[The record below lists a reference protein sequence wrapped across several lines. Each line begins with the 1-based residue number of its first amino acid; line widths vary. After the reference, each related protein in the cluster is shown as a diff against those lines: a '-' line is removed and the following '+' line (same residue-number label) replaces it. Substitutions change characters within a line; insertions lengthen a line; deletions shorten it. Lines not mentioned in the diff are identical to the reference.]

1 MNLGLLHCTQVL
13 YHLSHQR
20 SPVCIHRCVYTAASG
35 LLGDSRSGRDLVGR
49 QGNVQFQYFKI
60 KILHLFSAWV
70 LQNRWSLFRFSNVNF
85 VCKST
90 DGPRA
95 TRITGST
102 CRISPPASSVLPSG
116 EHEAGRQ
123 GRWKPQDSLTQ
134 LQRKHLSPPRPHTAV
149 SVCVCVWCMEE
160 RAMACQGRK
169 VLSRTRLPTHPGSRG
184 GTRSPGMRC

>member
-85 VCKST
+85 VCNQLMAQELPESQDLHAELVHQPVQFYHQVSMRQGGKVAGS
-90 DGPRA
+90 PRIHLLNC
-95 TRITGST
+95 RGST
-102 CRISPPASSVLPSG
+102 SPRPAP
-116 EHEAGRQ
+116 
-123 GRWKPQDSLTQ
+123 TQ
-134 LQRKHLSPPRPHTAV
+134 LCQC
-149 SVCVCVWCMEE
+149 VCVCGAWKRGRWHVRAE
-160 RAMACQGRK
+160 RF
-169 VLSRTRLPTHPGSRG
+169 
-184 GTRSPGMRC
+184 SPGPICPPIQAPGEEQGAQV